1 MAMGNAL
8 SQGATIRECRI
19 VPCHVHYAKIVFQL
33 GNRVPEFEALAARL
47 SAEFGKGFSV
57 RALQQMRKFY
67 VLFLSLNA
75 LRSQLTWT
83 HYLLLLQVDN
93 DKARE

>member
-1 MAMGNAL
+1 MGNAL
-8 SQGATIRECRI
+8 SQEATIRECRI

-33 GNRVPEFEALAARL
+33 GNRVPEFESLAARL
-47 SAEFGKGFSV
+47 AAEFGKGFSV
-57 RALQQMRKFY
+57 RTLYQMRKFY
-67 VLFLSLNA
+67 ALFPSLNA

-83 HYLLLLQVDN
+83 HYLLLLQVEN